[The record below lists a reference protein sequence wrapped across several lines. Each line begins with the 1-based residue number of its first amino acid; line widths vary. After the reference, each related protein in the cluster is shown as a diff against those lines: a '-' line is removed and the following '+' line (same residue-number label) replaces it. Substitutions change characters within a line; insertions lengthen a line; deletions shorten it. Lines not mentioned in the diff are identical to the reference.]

1 MIRTINRLEDII
13 IGKLL
18 VLITLLVFA
27 EVIARFV
34 FNTGIHWA
42 QEATLLMSA
51 WMVLLGCAW
60 AVREKSHICVDALL
74 DRMPAPVRRWVV
86 LFSIAVALVYSGM
99 FGYSSWVYV
108 SKLKMIGIPL
118 EDIALPKWMAVSGL
132 LFGFFMLALRLLE
145 LAWEVWKGEA
155 DSFHQHREVTFEDD
169 NASRFDMD
177 HRDSAFDRADDSAS
191 SRGEKA

>member
-1 MIRTINRLEDII
+1 MIKKINRLEDII

-18 VLITLLVFA
+18 VVVTLIVFA

-42 QEATLLMSA
+42 QEATLLLSA

-74 DRMPAPVRRWVV
+74 DRLPQGVRRYVV
-86 LFSIAVALVYSGM
+86 LFSVVVALIYSGM
-99 FGYSSWVYV
+99 FGYSSWIYV

-118 EDIALPKWMAVSGL
+118 EDIDIPKWVAVSGL
-132 LFGFFMLALRLLE
+132 LAGFAMLAIRLLE
-145 LAWEVWKGEA
+145 LAWEVWKGDA
-155 DSFHQHREVTFEDD
+155 DSFHKHREVD
-169 NASRFDMD
+169 FDENELNNGKGGD
-177 HRDSAFDRADDSAS
+177 A
-191 SRGEKA
+191 

>member
-1 MIRTINRLEDII
+1 MIRKINHLEDII

-18 VLITLLVFA
+18 VTVTLLVFA

-42 QEATLLMSA
+42 QEATLLLSA

-74 DRMPAPVRRWVV
+74 DRLPGGIRRWVV
-86 LFSIAVALVYSGM
+86 LFSVGVALVYCGM

-118 EDIALPKWMAVSGL
+118 DDIPMPKWVAVSGL
-132 LFGFFMLALRLLE
+132 LFGFFMLGLRLLE
-145 LAWEVWKGEA
+145 LGWEVWKGDA
-155 DSFHQHREVTFEDD
+155 DSFHKHREVVFEDD
-169 NASRFDMD
+169 NASQYDMTHGD
-177 HRDSAFDRADDSAS
+177 
-191 SRGEKA
+191 KL

>member
-1 MIRTINRLEDII
+1 MIRKINRLEDII

-18 VLITLLVFA
+18 VAVTLLVFA
-27 EVIARFV
+27 EVVARFV

-42 QEATLLMSA
+42 QEATLLLSA

-74 DRMPAPVRRWVV
+74 DRLPAATRRWVV
-86 LFSIAVALVYSGM
+86 LFSVAVALVYSGL
-99 FGYSSWVYV
+99 FGYSSWIYV

-118 EDIALPKWMAVSGL
+118 DDIALPKWVAVSGL
-132 LFGFFMLALRLLE
+132 LFGFIMLALRLLE

-155 DSFHQHREVTFEDD
+155 DSFHKHREVTFEDD
-169 NASRFDMD
+169 NASQFDMD
-177 HRDSAFDRADDSAS
+177 HKDSAFTTADDSAAQ
-191 SRGEKA
+191 RGDKA

>member
-1 MIRTINRLEDII
+1 MIRKINHLEDII

-18 VLITLLVFA
+18 VLVTLLVFA
-27 EVIARFV
+27 EVVARFV

-42 QEATLLMSA
+42 QEATLLLSA

-74 DRMPAPVRRWVV
+74 DHLPAPTRRWVV
-86 LFSIAVALVYSGM
+86 LFSVAVALVYTGM

-118 EDIALPKWMAVSGL
+118 EDIDMPKWVATSGL
-132 LFGFFMLALRLLE
+132 LFGFFMLAVRLLE
-145 LAWEVWKGEA
+145 LAWEVWQGKA
-155 DSFHQHREVTFEDD
+155 DSFHKHREVD
-169 NASRFDMD
+169 FDEE
-177 HRDSAFDRADDSAS
+177 RLAG
-191 SRGEKA
+191 RGGND